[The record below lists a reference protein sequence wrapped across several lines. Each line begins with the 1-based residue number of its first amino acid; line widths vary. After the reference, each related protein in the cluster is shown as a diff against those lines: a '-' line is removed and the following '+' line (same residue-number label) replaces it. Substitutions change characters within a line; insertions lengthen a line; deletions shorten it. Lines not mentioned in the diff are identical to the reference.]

1 MKKVLFVCTGNT
13 CRSPMAQGIFN
24 SLAEEKSIDAKADSA
39 GLMTANGIP
48 YSENAVKACENIG
61 VNIKDGHSV
70 SIQDVNL
77 NAYDL
82 LCPMTV
88 SHAQA
93 LVNLGADKDKIMLL
107 SADGISDPYGGDI
120 KVYEKCCLEIKQAI
134 EKLIEKL

>member
-1 MKKVLFVCTGNT
+1 MKKILFVCTGNT

-24 SLAEEKSIDAKADSA
+24 KIAAEKHLDYKADSA
-39 GLMTANGIP
+39 GLMTMTGLP
-48 YSENAVKACENIG
+48 YSENAVNACEKNG
-61 VNIKDGHSV
+61 VDISNGNSV

-82 LCPMTV
+82 ICPMTV
-88 SHAQA
+88 NHAQ
-93 LVNLGADKDKIMLL
+93 LLTQLGADKEKIMLL
-107 SADGISDPYGGDI
+107 SSSGISDPYGGDI